1 MTNCRSCAAQI
12 EFVRTVAG
20 RTMPLDAA
28 PTPEG
33 NVRIIDGLAHV
44 LGPLDTAVLTEAER
58 AELRMPHHATC
69 PDAGEWKR
77 T

>member
-1 MTNCRSCAAQI
+1 MASCRSCTAQI

-20 RTMPLDAA
+20 RAMPLDTA

-33 NVRIIDGLAHV
+33 NVRIIDGRAHV
-44 LGPLDTAVLTEAER
+44 LGPIDIAVLTDDER
-58 AELRMPHHATC
+58 TGLRMPHHATC
-69 PDAGEWKR
+69 PDAGDWKR